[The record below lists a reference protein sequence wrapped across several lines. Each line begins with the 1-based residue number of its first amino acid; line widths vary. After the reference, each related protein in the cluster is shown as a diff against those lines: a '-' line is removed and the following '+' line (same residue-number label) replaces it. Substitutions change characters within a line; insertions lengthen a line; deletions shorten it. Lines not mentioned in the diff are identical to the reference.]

1 MKRLAKLLIILTLC
15 SAVSLA
21 QGRRGGA
28 RGGGAQG
35 GGARAG
41 GRGGPAQIDER
52 TAIVLI
58 SALLSLS
65 DAQRQQLTTIFDAA
79 AQTAAPIATQME
91 AGKDAFFEAA
101 KSGKSDDQI
110 KTLSEQQGSLTSRML
125 ALQAQTFSKMWTL
138 LESDQKS
145 KVDRSIYGYIED
157 FLSDAKQPPTP
168 APAGKPPK
176 Q

>member
-28 RGGGAQG
+28 RGGGARG
-35 GGARAG
+35 GGRS
-41 GRGGPAQIDER
+41 GPVQMDER
-52 TAIVLI
+52 TALVLI

-65 DAQRQQLTTIFDAA
+65 DSQRQQLTTIFDAA

-91 AGKDAFFEAA
+91 AGKGALFEAV

-110 KTLSEQQGSLTSRML
+110 KTLAEQQGSLTSRML
-125 ALQAQTFSKMWTL
+125 ALQAQTFSKMWAL

-145 KVDRSIYGYIED
+145 KVDASIYGYIED
-157 FLSDAKQPPTP
+157 FLSSAGQPAPP
-168 APAGKPPK
+168 APAVEPPGR
-176 Q
+176 